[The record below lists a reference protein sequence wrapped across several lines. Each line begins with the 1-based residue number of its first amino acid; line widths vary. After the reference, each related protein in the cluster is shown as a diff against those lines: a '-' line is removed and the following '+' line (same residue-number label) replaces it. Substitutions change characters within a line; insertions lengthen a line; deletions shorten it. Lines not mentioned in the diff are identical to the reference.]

1 MKNSSQKKEL
11 KVFVVDDEPSVC
23 KSLKKTLQED
33 FEVAAFTSSADCL
46 KNIEK
51 ERCDLLIADV
61 KMPQMNGLDLL
72 DEVKRIMPEL
82 PVLLISGYG
91 DIPMAVKAIKKGA
104 YDFLLKTFSQELL
117 LSEVKRVLK
126 KSLNGKSVSKR
137 LRKLSKAELKIL
149 LLVLKGKSNK
159 EIAFQLCRSRRTID
173 DHRRNVMRK
182 LSVNNV
188 VELTKV
194 GIQLGLTEPKIK

>member
-149 LLVLKGKSNK
+149 LLVLKGKKQQGNCVSALPFPPDN
-159 EIAFQLCRSRRTID
+159 
-173 DHRRNVMRK
+173 
-182 LSVNNV
+182 
-188 VELTKV
+188 
-194 GIQLGLTEPKIK
+194 